1 MTFSVDPRGRGR
13 RLAAA
18 LLFGGLVTTGSMN
31 VVAAAEPQ
39 ATLSFDQA
47 LVAAQQRSRQLP
59 AQAAAAQAAREMAR
73 AAAQRP
79 DPTLTFGVSNLPVN
93 GPDALSLTRDFM
105 TMRSVGVMQE
115 FTRSAKLGARAAKF
129 EREADSAD
137 AAGSLALAELRRD
150 TALAWLERHFQQR
163 QRELLRS
170 LRSEAALQVD
180 ASDAAFRGGR
190 SALTDGFMARS
201 ALALIDDRLLQSEQQ
216 IKVATT
222 RLARWVGALAELPMG
237 ELPGDEAGKQ
247 PRWAV
252 LNIDPA
258 ALETALDTALDH
270 HPGLALAAGAQA
282 VADAEV
288 ELARRNALAD
298 WSVALMV
305 SQRGPAYSNMV
316 SVNVSVPLQL
326 DRSNRQDRELSAKL
340 ALAGERRD
348 EREELRREHRA
359 QVRVDAQ
366 AWQGLRERLA
376 AYDAALLP
384 LATQRTQATIAAY
397 RGGTG
402 ALSAVLDARRNEIET
417 RLDRL
422 RLEGDMASRW
432 AQLEFLLPPLQP
444 QPLLMPRK
452 DQ

>member
-1 MTFSVDPRGRGR
+1 MTFNGSARGRARQLVTALFVGG
-13 RLAAA
+13 LAALGA
-18 LLFGGLVTTGSMN
+18 VHDG
-31 VVAAAEPQ
+31 AAAEPQ
-39 ATLSFDQA
+39 TTLSFDQA

-79 DPTLTFGVSNLPVN
+79 DPTLNFSVNNLPVS

-115 FTRSAKLGARAAKF
+115 ITRGAKLGARAAKF

-137 AAGSLALAELRRD
+137 AAGLLALAELRRD

-170 LRSEAALQVD
+170 LRTEAALQVD
-180 ASDAAFRGGR
+180 AADAAYRGGGGGR
-190 SALTDGFMARS
+190 GALTDGFVARS
-201 ALALIDDRLLQSEQQ
+201 ALALIDDRLLQSDQQ
-216 IKVATT
+216 IAVATT
-222 RLARWVGALAELPMG
+222 RLARWVGALAALPL
-237 ELPGDEAGKQ
+237 EQSDQP

-252 LNIDPA
+252 LDIDPA
-258 ALETALDTALDH
+258 VLDTRLDH
-270 HPGLALAAGAQA
+270 HPGLALAVGAQA
-282 VADAEV
+282 VAHAEV
-288 ELARRNALAD
+288 ELARSNAQAD
-298 WSVALMV
+298 WSVALMF

-316 SVNVSVPLQL
+316 SVNVSVPLQV
-326 DRSNRQDRELSAKL
+326 DRSSRQNRELSAKL
-340 ALAGERRD
+340 AIAEQRRE
-348 EREELRREHRA
+348 EREELTREHRA
-359 QVRVDAQ
+359 QVRIDALQ
-366 AWQGLRERLA
+366 WQSLRERSA
-376 AYDAALLP
+376 AYDTTLLP
-384 LATQRTQATIAAY
+384 LAAQRTVAATAAY

-402 ALSAVLDARRNEIET
+402 ALSAVLDARRSEIET

-432 AQLEFLLPPLQP
+432 AQLEFLLSPVQQ
-444 QPLLMPRK
+444 QPLLTPRI

>member
-1 MTFSVDPRGRGR
+1 MSI
-13 RLAAA
+13 
-18 LLFGGLVTTGSMN
+18 
-31 VVAAAEPQ
+31 VAAAEPQ

-59 AQAAAAQAAREMAR
+59 AQAAAAQAAREMAQ

-79 DPTLTFGVSNLPVN
+79 DPTLTFGVNNLPVN

-222 RLARWVGALAELPMG
+222 RLARWVGALADLPLG
-237 ELPGDEAGKQ
+237 ELTRDGSSKL

-258 ALETALDTALDH
+258 ALDTALETALDSALAH

-282 VADAEV
+282 VANAEV

-298 WSVALMV
+298 WSVALMF

-326 DRSNRQDRELSAKL
+326 DRSHRQDRELGAKL
-340 ALAGERRD
+340 ALAGQRRD
-348 EREELRREHRA
+348 EGEERRREHRA

-444 QPLLMPRK
+444 LLKTSPSP
-452 DQ
+452 